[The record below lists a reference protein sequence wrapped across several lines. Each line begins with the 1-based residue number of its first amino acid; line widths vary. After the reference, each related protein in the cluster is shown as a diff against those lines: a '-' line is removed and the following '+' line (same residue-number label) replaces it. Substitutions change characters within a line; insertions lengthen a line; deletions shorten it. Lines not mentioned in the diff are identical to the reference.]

1 MRMTAKR
8 ARLTVLLATAGT
20 VVPLALSGS
29 AAAAGSLT
37 VTNDPNPPINGTI
50 QGFSNGDF
58 TYVDALNTGSMSLAQ
73 LSLAQSASGVSNGK
87 LQTVNTLGEN
97 LLTSL
102 KTAGHNAYGRA
113 AGVSVN
119 LGGGDASIPQI
130 QLVDAEAAS
139 PPPKQ
144 VKTAR
149 ILNLPLAP
157 LANVDVQ
164 PDIATANT
172 PSNGDFCV
180 LGPDTPISAGQATI
194 ANAEVL
200 PVATGQAVL
209 AADGTVQNNSLE
221 MLEPNKEGNFGLSST
236 TLLHT
241 AEIQLFKGIPGAEID
256 IKVLNPLALQAFAAG
271 DNSSFV
277 TYGSGDKQ
285 KDVLSITAGGQTSA
299 LTVEQLL
306 GTEGL
311 TIDVDG
317 LLRVQIGGKPT
328 ISVGNDKVSATAD
341 LISIQVI
348 SLNNTTAS
356 NVGGPL
362 APVLNPI
369 LQPVLSGLDS
379 VTKQLDSALTG
390 LGIKKGAD
398 IRVGHFES
406 NAEVPSGG
414 IECHIPVSKT
424 PSSQTVTAGH
434 PFTVTMSADNP
445 YNCTLTHVHF
455 DDAIQSEVG
464 DVKWT
469 VGDTTPNA
477 DQSSTNSDV
486 TWSNLPDI
494 KPGGHDDVTIT
505 VNVPADSPS
514 GKLEDTLTVTAD
526 CATGNANGSAT
537 ATGTANVSLN
547 GTVTLHGPTVQGLAN
562 THVKLPN
569 TGSSPWLPIGGGLL
583 AATGLSLFAMRRRT
597 FGSS

>member
-1 MRMTAKR
+1 MTAKR
-8 ARLTVLLATAGT
+8 VRLTVLLATAGT
-20 VVPLALSGS
+20 VVPLALGGS
-29 AAAAGSLT
+29 AAASTLT
-37 VTNDPNPPINGTI
+37 VSNDPNPPVNGTI

-58 TYVDALNTGSMSLAQ
+58 AYVDALNVGSLSLAQ
-73 LSLAQSASGVSNGK
+73 ISLAQSASGVSNK
-87 LQTVNTLGEN
+87 TLQTVNTLGEK
-97 LLTSL
+97 LLTS
-102 KTAGHNAYGRA
+102 KSPAGHNAYGRA

-119 LGGGDASIPQI
+119 LGQGSASIPQI
-130 QLVDAEAAS
+130 QLVDAEALS
-139 PPPKQ
+139 PPPNQ

-157 LANVDVQ
+157 VANVDVQ

-172 PSNGDFCV
+172 PSDGDFCV
-180 LGPDTPISAGQATI
+180 LGPNTPISAGQATI

-200 PVATGQAVL
+200 PFAAGQAVL

-221 MLEPNKEGNFGLSST
+221 ELAPNNSGNFGLSSA

-241 AEIQLFKGIPGAEID
+241 AEIQLFKGVPGAEID
-256 IKVLNPLALQAFAAG
+256 VKVINPLVLQAFAGG

-285 KDVLSITAGGQTSA
+285 KDVLSITAGGQTST

-306 GTEGL
+306 GTNGL

-328 ISVGNDKVSATAD
+328 ISVSNDKVSAVAD

-356 NVGGPL
+356 SVGGPL

-379 VTKQLDSALTG
+379 VTKQLDSVLTG
-390 LGIKKGAD
+390 LGIKTGAD

-406 NAEVPSGG
+406 NSEVPTGG

-424 PSSQTVTAGH
+424 PSTQTVTAGH
-434 PFTVTMSADNP
+434 PFTVTISADNP
-445 YNCTLTHVHF
+445 YNCTITNVKF
-455 DDAIQSEVG
+455 EDKISSEVG

-469 VGDTTPNA
+469 VGDTAPKA
-477 DQSSTNSDV
+477 DSSSTDSDV
-486 TWSNLPDI
+486 TWSGLADI
-494 KPGGHDDVTIT
+494 KPGGHDDVQITI
-505 VNVPADSPS
+505 NVPADSPS
-514 GKLEDTLTVTAD
+514 GRLEDTAIVTGT
-526 CATGNANGSAT
+526 CATGNAG
-537 ATGTANVSLN
+537 GTANVNLN
-547 GTVTLHGPTVQGLAN
+547 GTVTLHGPTVEGITPN
-562 THVKLPN
+562 HVTLPN
-569 TGSSPWLPIGGGLL
+569 TGSSPWLPIGGGVL
-583 AATGLSLFAMRRRT
+583 ALTGLSLVALRRRAI
-597 FGSS
+597 G